1 MGENAIITKKV
12 DPNIEI
18 DNGNDLEKNL
28 SLKKDNNSPKDIL
41 IKEKSQLKKPLKITD
56 TT

>member
-1 MGENAIITKKV
+1 MGENATLVEIADSDIKII
-12 DPNIEI
+12 
-18 DNGNDLEKNL
+18 NDSALDRSL
-28 SLKKDNNSPKDIL
+28 SLKKDNAPQDMY